1 MPSSSMLASMA
12 KGSRSWN
19 RWRKDNQR
27 KLKARKKK
35 RAQEKGAARA
45 ASKS

>member
-1 MPSSSMLASMA
+1 MA
-12 KGSRSWN
+12 KGSRAWN
-19 RWRKDNQR
+19 RWRRDNQR

-35 RAQEKGAARA
+35 VAQDKGAARA

>member
-1 MPSSSMLASMA
+1 MLASMA

-27 KLKARKKK
+27 ALKARKKK
-35 RAQEKGAARA
+35 QAQERAAARA
-45 ASKS
+45 AAKS

>member
-1 MPSSSMLASMA
+1 MLASMA
-12 KGSRSWN
+12 KGSRAWN

-35 RAQEKGAARA
+35 QAQERGAVRTAK
-45 ASKS
+45 KS